1 MSRQFFTDLNDL
13 LERLA
18 TFSSLLVLLGD
29 FNIHVDD
36 ISDSH
41 GAELLNVFAS
51 HDLRQHINSLT
62 HVRGHTVDLLVTRND
77 QNVVSVLVDEPLV
90 DHSLIVAHDRCLGQH
105 YEEFAIDKPP
115 ASSTP
120 SIRRVRAWRSFNID
134 EFVSDLQQSQLVTS
148 LLVDVTAAFACYE
161 DTMSIYTA

>member
-51 HDLRQHINSLT
+51 HELT
-62 HVRGHTVDLLVTRND
+62 TYRVR
-77 QNVVSVLVDEPLV
+77 VLV
-90 DHSLIVAHDRCLGQH
+90 S
-105 YEEFAIDKPP
+105 
-115 ASSTP
+115 
-120 SIRRVRAWRSFNID
+120 
-134 EFVSDLQQSQLVTS
+134 
-148 LLVDVTAAFACYE
+148 
-161 DTMSIYTA
+161 